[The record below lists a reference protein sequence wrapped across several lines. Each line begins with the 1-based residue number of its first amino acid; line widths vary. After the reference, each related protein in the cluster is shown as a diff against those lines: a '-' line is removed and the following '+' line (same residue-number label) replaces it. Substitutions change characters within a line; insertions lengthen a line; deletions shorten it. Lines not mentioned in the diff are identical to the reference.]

1 MHATD
6 ELLMRKKKRY
16 AGLTR
21 SASDAP
27 LVFKKKK
34 KRQKQRGIDADFPFF
49 LFVYHRSD
57 DAPLVTHFCTLFF
70 SFSEGATMC
79 VTDQLG
85 ATHCTIRTVTVLHT
99 VLYV

>member
-1 MHATD
+1 MR
-6 ELLMRKKKRY
+6 LLYLKR
-16 AGLTR
+16 
-21 SASDAP
+21 
-27 LVFKKKK
+27 KK
-34 KRQKQRGIDADFPFF
+34 KRQKQRGIDADFSFF

-57 DAPLVTHFCTLFF
+57 DAPLVTHFWTLFF